1 MEVDANS
8 TASKTTI
15 ASSDAVIDKSEPSA
29 AKADIANASSALDH
43 GSASEHGDV
52 VNGADEKRQDT
63 PSTES
68 GNGQSDKEE
77 KPVVSE
83 RPPAAETLAQT
94 PTRGGASAVKPSHA
108 KANGEHGCAEDLGAV
123 ENETSLLG
131 TPFVIHSIAGLS
143 MSPSTLHASPALPE
157 VSPRAGQR
165 RDSGAFRTPMSE
177 RTANEDSCLDF
188 TADEGSPGETGR
200 GRQGTSAQRAMHHT
214 VGISPRPPPLLPIPF
229 PSSLTPHSFPSPSHL
244 TPDLLSPPT
253 LHQSALLT
261 PILTP

>member
-29 AKADIANASSALDH
+29 AKADIANASSTLDH
-43 GSASEHGDV
+43 GSASDHGDV

-188 TADEGSPGETGR
+188 TADEGSPGETKGEAGR
-200 GRQGTSAQRAMHHT
+200 DGEPVNNVQCNTRLESPHAHHLSFS
-214 VGISPRPPPLLPIPF
+214 SPSPPLSPLTDSPLPLISLPIF
-229 PSSLTPHSFPSPSHL
+229 SPLRLFSN
-244 TPDLLSPPT
+244 
-253 LHQSALLT
+253 LHC
-261 PILTP
+261 